1 MAESSNAQG
10 DAATQELRRR
20 EEEEEQRRREQEA
33 KETEERRQHDQGNP
47 VVNAPLVTPF
57 PSPEGE
63 LSPSPSPPRSTRGYH
78 ELQLDLASGRARGLD
93 P

>member
-10 DAATQELRRR
+10 DAAAQELRRR
-20 EEEEEQRRREQEA
+20 EEEEEQHRREQEA
-33 KETEERRQHDQGNP
+33 KETEERRQRDQGNP
-47 VVNAPLVTPF
+47 VVNAPPVTPF

-63 LSPSPSPPRSTRGYH
+63 LSPSPSPRSTRGYN

>member
-33 KETEERRQHDQGNP
+33 KETEERRQCDQGNP
-47 VVNAPLVTPF
+47 IVNAPPVTPF

-63 LSPSPSPPRSTRGYH
+63 LSPSPSPRSTRGYH

>member
-1 MAESSNAQG
+1 MHKVTPPLRSC
-10 DAATQELRRR
+10 AAAQEL
-20 EEEEEQRRREQEA
+20 RRREQEA
-33 KETEERRQHDQGNP
+33 KETEERRQRDQGNP
-47 VVNAPLVTPF
+47 VVNAPPVTPF

-63 LSPSPSPPRSTRGYH
+63 LSPSPSPPRYTRGYH

>member
-1 MAESSNAQG
+1 MHKVTPPLRSC
-10 DAATQELRRR
+10 AAAQEL
-20 EEEEEQRRREQEA
+20 RRREQEA
-33 KETEERRQHDQGNP
+33 KETEERRQRDQGNP
-47 VVNAPLVTPF
+47 VVNAPPVTPF

-78 ELQLDLASGRARGLD
+78 ELQLDLASGRASGLD

>member
-10 DAATQELRRR
+10 DAATQELRRC

-33 KETEERRQHDQGNP
+33 KEIEERRQRDQGNP
-47 VVNAPLVTPF
+47 VVNAPPVMPF

-63 LSPSPSPPRSTRGYH
+63 LSPSPPPRSTRGYH